1 MIRVQGPGENGPDD
15 LRKPTKAQI
24 EEEFHGPLA
33 ELADA
38 PSDWTYSLSPYR
50 SHDFLYHVSAFYSA
64 DSRVVAVV
72 STVRPFP
79 DLYRVQ
85 LVVKPHEELVAFL
98 FNSSPVQPP
107 VFDGFTI
114 TPSTTVVN
122 VNGTD
127 TTVSA
132 MTGHGATTAAVA
144 VGTGSVFV
152 SAANEFFQEPPKITL
167 GSWGRRRWLTWRGK
181 LG

>member
-1 MIRVQGPGENGPDD
+1 MIRAQGPGENGPDD

-64 DSRVVAVV
+64 DSRVIAVV

-114 TPSTTVVN
+114 TSSTTVVN